1 MARLIVKSP
10 YIKCGGNQGADGY
23 MRYIATRER
32 VEIIPDDRPP
42 TRKQEQLITKLTK
55 DFPDVKELLEYD
67 DYVQKPTK
75 ANASSLITLALEEH
89 WKQVQQTDGYM
100 KYIATRPRAERLGD
114 HGLFGDTD
122 HVDLSAA
129 MSELE
134 HYSGNVWTHILSL
147 HREDAERLGY
157 NNAQAWRALLRAHRN
172 DIAAAMHIP
181 PQDFRW
187 YAAFHNEGHHPHVHM
202 MAWSVKPGQAHL
214 DRDGIRQMKS
224 QLTNDIFQQELL
236 HVYEQKSVSRDE
248 LVKETRKVMLELSRQ
263 MRETVCEHTQAEQM
277 IWKLSRQLG
286 EVKGKKSYGYLPRPM
301 KRQVDEIVD
310 QLEQIPIVNECY
322 QKWWELQ
329 CQVNAFY
336 SGKKQQRPPLSK
348 QKEFRAIRNAVIR
361 EAENIR
367 LGKIT
372 FEDEKREEQ
381 GEWVENWEVSYECL
395 RLRARIEDNKLPL
408 VQRDEA
414 VEDLERLAEYGDVH
428 AQYFL
433 GLLYRDG
440 GLLLPN
446 AEQAAHWLELAAKQ
460 DLPAAQYAL
469 GKLYLSD
476 DPEVHD
482 VDDGLR
488 WLERAARNG
497 STDAAYRLGKE
508 YLTGKSVQKDAVKA
522 AEYLRHAAD
531 QNHPWAN
538 YLLGKLYLTGSGVP
552 KDDEAAWNCFRM
564 ADAYGHPC
572 ARYVLERQDQWHQP
586 QLLLTVSRLLY
597 HMSNIFRDNAPT
609 VPAQPRLHIDR
620 KRMQELQELRIAL
633 GHQPDDHEEEQTQT
647 QTWGGMTMK
656 GW

>member
-10 YIKCGGNQGADGY
+10 YIQCGKQNADGY
-23 MRYIATRER
+23 RRYIATRER

-55 DFPDVKELLEYD
+55 DFPDVKELLEYE
-67 DYVQKPTK
+67 DYTVHPTK
-75 ANASSLITLALEEH
+75 ANASSLITLALVEH

-100 KYIATRPRAERLGD
+100 QYIATRPRAERLGD
-114 HGLFGDTD
+114 HGLLGDTD
-122 HVDLSAA
+122 HVDLDAA

-134 HYSGNVWTHILSL
+134 HYTGNVWTHILSL

-157 NNAQAWRALLRAHRN
+157 NNAQAWRTLLRAHRN

-187 YAAFHNEGHHPHVHM
+187 YAAFHDEGHHPHVHM

-224 QLTNDIFQQELL
+224 RLTNDIFQQELL

-248 LVKETRKVMLELSRQ
+248 LVRETRKVMLELSRQ
-263 MRETVCEHTQAEQM
+263 MQETICEHSQAEQM
-277 IWKLSRQLG
+277 IWKLSQQLG

-301 KRQVDEIVD
+301 KRQVDEIVN
-310 QLEQIPIVNECY
+310 QLEQIPVVNECY

-361 EAENIR
+361 EAEDIR
-367 LGKIT
+367 LGEVT
-372 FEDEKREEQ
+372 FEDEKMEER
-381 GEWVENWEVSYECL
+381 GEWVNNWEVSYECL
-395 RLRARIEDNKLPL
+395 RLRARIENEKLPL
-408 VQRDEA
+408 AQRDEA
-414 VEDLERLAEYGDVH
+414 AEDLERLAEYGDVH

-433 GLLYRDG
+433 GLLYRNG
-440 GLLLPN
+440 GLLLPD
-446 AEQAAHWLELAAKQ
+446 AERAVHWLELAAKRN
-460 DLPAAQYAL
+460 LPAAQYAL

-476 DPEVHD
+476 NPVVHD
-482 VDDGLR
+482 TSDGIQ
-488 WLERAARNG
+488 WLERAVQNG
-497 STDAAYRLGKE
+497 NADAAYRLGKE

-531 QNHPWAN
+531 QNHPWAS
-538 YLLGKLYLTGSGVP
+538 YLLGKLYLTGNGVP
-552 KDDEAAWNCFRM
+552 RDEEAAWNCFRM
-564 ADAYGHPC
+564 ADAYGHPN
-572 ARYVLERQDQWHQP
+572 AQYVLERQDQWHQP
-586 QLLLTVSRLLY
+586 QLLMTVSRLLY
-597 HMSNIFRDNAPT
+597 HMSNIFRDNAPA

-620 KRMQELQELRIAL
+620 KRMRELQELRIAL

-647 QTWGGMTMK
+647 QSWGGMTMK

>member
-10 YIKCGGNQGADGY
+10 YIQCGKQNAGSY
-23 MRYIATRER
+23 LRYIATRER

-42 TRKQEQLITKLTK
+42 TRKQEQLITKLAK
-55 DFPDVKELLEYD
+55 DFPDVKELLEYE

-75 ANASSLITLALEEH
+75 ANASSMITLALEDH

-114 HGLFGDTD
+114 HGLFGDVD
-122 HVDLSAA
+122 HVDLDAA

-134 HYSGNVWTHILSL
+134 HYTGNVWTHIISL

-157 NNAQAWRALLRAHRN
+157 NNAQAWRALLRARRN
-172 DIAAAMHIP
+172 DIAAAMHIL

-187 YAAFHNEGHHPHVHM
+187 YAAFHDEDHHPHVHM

-248 LVKETRKVMLELSRQ
+248 LVRETRKVMLELSRQ

-310 QLEQIPIVNECY
+310 QLEQIPVINECY
-322 QKWWELQ
+322 QKWWEFQ
-329 CQVNAFY
+329 CQVNEFY

-372 FEDEKREEQ
+372 FEDEKMEER
-381 GEWVENWEVSYECL
+381 GEWVDNWEVSYEYL
-395 RLRARIEDNKLPL
+395 RLRARIEDSKLPL
-408 VQRDEA
+408 AQRDEA
-414 VEDLERLAEYGDVH
+414 VKDLERLAEYGDVH

-440 GLLLPN
+440 GLLLPD
-446 AEQAAHWLELAAKQ
+446 AEQAAQWLELAAKRN
-460 DLPAAQYAL
+460 LPAAQYAL

-476 DPEVHD
+476 DPEVRD
-482 VDDGLR
+482 AVGGIQ
-488 WLERAARNG
+488 WLERVAQNG
-497 STDAAYRLGKE
+497 NNDAAYRMGKE
-508 YLTGKSVQKDAVKA
+508 YLTGRSVRKDAVKA
-522 AEYLRHAAD
+522 AEYLHRAAD
-531 QNHPWAN
+531 QNHPWVN
-538 YLLGKLYLTGSGVP
+538 YLLGKLHLTGSGVP
-552 KDDEAAWNCFRM
+552 KDEEAAWNCFRM
-564 ADAYGHPC
+564 ADAYGHPN
-572 ARYVLERQDQWHQP
+572 AQYILERQDQWHQP
-586 QLLLTVSRLLY
+586 QLLMTVSRLLY
-597 HMSNIFRDNAPT
+597 HMSNIFRDNVPA

>member
-10 YIKCGGNQGADGY
+10 YIKCGGGQGADGY

-55 DFPDVKELLEYD
+55 DFPDVKELLEYE
-67 DYVQKPTK
+67 DYTEHPTK

-100 KYIATRPRAERLGD
+100 KYIATRPRAERLGE
-114 HGLFGDTD
+114 HGLFSDAD
-122 HVDLSAA
+122 RVDLNEA

-157 NNAQAWRALLRAHRN
+157 DNAQAWRALLRTHRN

-187 YAAFHNEGHHPHVHM
+187 YAAFHDEGHHPHVHM
-202 MAWSVKPGQAHL
+202 MAWSVKLGQAHL

-248 LVKETRKVMLELSRQ
+248 LVRETRRVMLELSRQ

-286 EVKGKKSYGYLPRPM
+286 EIKGKKSYGYLPRPM
-301 KRQVDEIVD
+301 KRQVDEIVG
-310 QLEQIPIVNECY
+310 QLEQIPVVNECY

-329 CQVNAFY
+329 CQVNEFY
-336 SGKKQQRPPLSK
+336 SGKKQQRPPLSR

-367 LGKIT
+367 LGKVT
-372 FEDEKREEQ
+372 FEDEKMEER
-381 GEWVENWEVSYECL
+381 GEWVDNWEVSYECL
-395 RLRARIEDNKLPL
+395 RLRARIEDSKLPL
-408 VQRDEA
+408 DQRDEA

-440 GLLLPN
+440 GLLLPDP
-446 AEQAAHWLELAAKQ
+446 EQAVHWLELAAKRN
-460 DLPAAQYAL
+460 LPEAQYAL

-482 VDDGLR
+482 TSDGIQ
-488 WLERAARNG
+488 WLERANRNG
-497 STDAAYRLGKE
+497 NTDAAYRLGKE
-508 YLTGKSVQKDAVKA
+508 YLMGKSVQKEAVKA
-522 AEYLRHAAD
+522 AEYLRYASD
-531 QNHPWAN
+531 RNHPWAS
-538 YLLGKLYLTGSGVP
+538 YLLGKLYLTGNGVP
-552 KDDEAAWNCFRM
+552 KDEEAAWNCFRM
-564 ADAYGHPC
+564 ANAYGHPY
-572 ARYVLERQDQWHQP
+572 AQYALERQEQWQRP
-586 QLLLTVSRLLY
+586 ELLLTVSRLLY

-620 KRMQELQELRIAL
+620 KRMRELQELRIAL

>member
-10 YIKCGGNQGADGY
+10 YIQCGKQNAGGY
-23 MRYIATRER
+23 LRYIATRER

-42 TRKQEQLITKLTK
+42 TCKQEQLITKLTK
-55 DFPDVKELLEYD
+55 DFPDVKELLEYE

-114 HGLFGDTD
+114 HGLFSDAD
-122 HVDLSAA
+122 RVDLDEAL
-129 MSELE
+129 SELE
-134 HYSGNVWTHILSL
+134 HYTGNVWTHIISL

-187 YAAFHNEGHHPHVHM
+187 YAAFHNEGHHPHAHV

-248 LVKETRKVMLELSRQ
+248 LVRETRKVMLELSQQ
-263 MRETVCEHTQAEQM
+263 MRDTICEHTQAERM
-277 IWKLSRQLG
+277 IWKLSQQLG

-310 QLEQIPIVNECY
+310 QLECIPVVDQCY

-329 CQVNAFY
+329 CQVNEFY

-372 FEDEKREEQ
+372 FEDEKMEER
-381 GEWVENWEVSYECL
+381 GEWVDNWEVSYECL

-408 VQRDEA
+408 DQRDEA

-440 GLLLPN
+440 GLLLPD
-446 AEQAAHWLELAAKQ
+446 AEQAAHWLELAAKRN
-460 DLPAAQYAL
+460 LPAAQYAL

-488 WLERAARNG
+488 WLEQAARNG
-497 STDAAYRLGKE
+497 NTDAAYRLGKE
-508 YLTGKSVQKDAVKA
+508 YLTGKAVQKDAVKA
-522 AEYLRHAAD
+522 AEYLRYAAD

-538 YLLGKLYLTGSGVP
+538 YLLGKLYLTGNGVP
-552 KDDEAAWNCFRM
+552 KDEEAAWNCFRM
-564 ADAYGHPC
+564 ANAYGHPN
-572 ARYVLERQDQWHQP
+572 AQYILERQDQWHQP

-597 HMSNIFRDNAPT
+597 HMSNIFRDSAPA
-609 VPAQPRLHIDR
+609 VPAQPKLRIDR
-620 KRMQELQELRIAL
+620 KRMRELQELRIAL
-633 GHQPDDHEEEQTQT
+633 GHQPDDHEEQTQT

>member
-10 YIKCGGNQGADGY
+10 YIKCGGGQGADGY

-55 DFPDVKELLEYD
+55 DFPDVKELLEYE
-67 DYVQKPTK
+67 DYTEHPTK

-100 KYIATRPRAERLGD
+100 KYIATRPRAERLGE
-114 HGLFGDTD
+114 HGLFSDAD
-122 HVDLSAA
+122 RVDLNEA

-134 HYSGNVWTHILSL
+134 HYTGNVWTHILSL

-157 NNAQAWRALLRAHRN
+157 DNAQAWRALLRTHRN

-187 YAAFHNEGHHPHVHM
+187 YAAFHDEGHHPHVHM
-202 MAWSVKPGQAHL
+202 MAWSVKLGQAHL
-214 DRDGIRQMKS
+214 DRDGIRS
-224 QLTNDIFQQELL
+224 IRTQLTNDIFQQELL

-248 LVKETRKVMLELSRQ
+248 LVRETRRVMLELSRQ

-286 EVKGKKSYGYLPRPM
+286 EIKGKKSYGYLPRPM
-301 KRQVDEIVD
+301 KRQVDEIVG
-310 QLEQIPIVNECY
+310 QLEQIPVVNECY
-322 QKWWELQ
+322 QKWWEIQ
-329 CQVNAFY
+329 CKVNEFY
-336 SGKKQQRPPLSK
+336 SGKKQPRPPLSR

-367 LGKIT
+367 MGKVT
-372 FEDEKREEQ
+372 FEDEKMEER
-381 GEWVENWEVSYECL
+381 GEWVDNWEVSYECL
-395 RLRARIEDNKLPL
+395 RLRARIEDSKLPL
-408 VQRDEA
+408 DQRDEA

-440 GLLLPN
+440 GLLLPDP
-446 AEQAAHWLELAAKQ
+446 EQAVHWLELAAKRN
-460 DLPAAQYAL
+460 LPEAQYAL

-482 VDDGLR
+482 TSDGIQ
-488 WLERAARNG
+488 WLERANRNG
-497 STDAAYRLGKE
+497 NTDAAYRLGKE
-508 YLTGKSVQKDAVKA
+508 YLMGKSVQKEAVKA
-522 AEYLRHAAD
+522 AEYLRYASD
-531 QNHPWAN
+531 RNHPWAS
-538 YLLGKLYLTGSGVP
+538 YLLGKLYLTGNGVP
-552 KDDEAAWNCFRM
+552 KDEEAAWNCFRM
-564 ADAYGHPC
+564 ANAYGHPY
-572 ARYVLERQDQWHQP
+572 AQYALERQEQWQRP
-586 QLLLTVSRLLY
+586 ELLLTVSRLLY

-620 KRMQELQELRIAL
+620 KRMRELQELRIAL

>member
-10 YIKCGGNQGADGY
+10 YIQCGKQNAGSY
-23 MRYIATRER
+23 LRYIATRER

-42 TRKQEQLITKLTK
+42 TRKQEQLITKLAK
-55 DFPDVKELLEYD
+55 DFPDVKELLEYE

-89 WKQVQQTDGYM
+89 WKQVQQTDGYL

-114 HGLFGDTD
+114 HGLFGDAD
-122 HVDLSAA
+122 HVDLDAA
-129 MSELE
+129 MSELG
-134 HYSGNVWTHILSL
+134 HYTGNVWTHILSM

-187 YAAFHNEGHHPHVHM
+187 YAAFRNEGHHPHIHM

-214 DRDGIRQMKS
+214 DRDGIRSIRS

-263 MRETVCEHTQAEQM
+263 MRDTICEHTQAEQM
-277 IWKLSRQLG
+277 IWKLSQQLG

-301 KRQVDEIVD
+301 KRQVGEIVD

-329 CQVNAFY
+329 CQVNEFY

-361 EAENIR
+361 EAEKIR

-372 FEDEKREEQ
+372 FEDEKMEER
-381 GEWVENWEVSYECL
+381 GEWVENWEVSHDCL
-395 RLRARIEDNKLPL
+395 RLRARIEGNKLPL
-408 VQRDEA
+408 EQRDEA
-414 VEDLERLAEYGDVH
+414 AEDLERLAEYGDVH

-440 GLLLPN
+440 GLLLPDTER
-446 AEQAAHWLELAAKQ
+446 ATHWLELAARR

-469 GKLYLSD
+469 GKLYL
-476 DPEVHD
+476 
-482 VDDGLR
+482 
-488 WLERAARNG
+488 
-497 STDAAYRLGKE
+497 
-508 YLTGKSVQKDAVKA
+508 TG
-522 AEYLRHAAD
+522 
-531 QNHPWAN
+531 N
-538 YLLGKLYLTGSGVP
+538 GVP
-552 KDDEAAWNCFRM
+552 KDEEAAQNCFRM
-564 ADAYGHPC
+564 ANAFGHPY
-572 ARYVLERQDQWHQP
+572 AQYVLERQEQWQRP
-586 QLLLTVSRLLY
+586 QLLMTVSRLLY
-597 HMSNIFRDNAPT
+597 HMSNIFRDNVPA

-647 QTWGGMTMK
+647 WCGMTMK

>member
-10 YIKCGGNQGADGY
+10 YIQCGKQNADGY
-23 MRYIATRER
+23 LRYIATRER
-32 VEIIPDDRPP
+32 LEIIPDDRPP
-42 TRKQEQLITKLTK
+42 TRKQDQLITKLTK
-55 DFPDVKELLEYD
+55 DFPDVKELLEYA
-67 DYVQKPTK
+67 DYMQKPTK

-122 HVDLSAA
+122 HVDLDSA

-134 HYSGNVWTHILSL
+134 HYTGNVWTHILSL

-187 YAAFHNEGHHPHVHM
+187 YAAFHNEGHHPHIHM

-214 DRDGIRQMKS
+214 DRNGIRSIRS

-248 LVKETRKVMLELSRQ
+248 LVKETRKVMLELSCQ
-263 MRETVCEHTQAEQM
+263 MRDTICEHTQAEQM
-277 IWKLSRQLG
+277 IWKLSQQLG
-286 EVKGKKSYGYLPRPM
+286 DVKGKRTYGYLPRPM

-329 CQVNAFY
+329 CQVNEFY

-372 FEDEKREEQ
+372 FEDEKMEER
-381 GEWVENWEVSYECL
+381 GEWVDNWEVSYECL
-395 RLRARIEDNKLPL
+395 RLRARIEDRKLPL

-414 VEDLERLAEYGDVH
+414 LEDLERLAEYGDVH

-440 GLLLPN
+440 GLLLPD

-497 STDAAYRLGKE
+497 NTNAAYRLGKE
-508 YLTGKSVQKDAVKA
+508 YLTGTSVQKDAARA
-522 AEYLRHAAD
+522 AEYLCHAAD
-531 QNHPWAN
+531 RNHPWAS
-538 YLLGKLYLTGSGVP
+538 YLLGKLYLTGNGVP
-552 KDDEAAWNCFRM
+552 KDEEAAWNCFRM
-564 ADAYGHPC
+564 ADAYGHPY
-572 ARYVLERQDQWHQP
+572 ARYVLERQEQWQRP
-586 QLLLTVSRLLY
+586 ELLLTVSRLFY

-620 KRMQELQELRIAL
+620 KRMRELQELRIAL

-647 QTWGGMTMK
+647 QNWGGMTMK

>member
-10 YIKCGGNQGADGY
+10 YIQCGKQNAGSY
-23 MRYIATRER
+23 LRYIATRER

-42 TRKQEQLITKLTK
+42 TRKQEQLITKLAK
-55 DFPDVKELLEYD
+55 DFPDVKELLEYE

-89 WKQVQQTDGYM
+89 WKQVQQTDGYL

-114 HGLFGDTD
+114 HGLFGDAD
-122 HVDLSAA
+122 HVDLDAA
-129 MSELE
+129 MSELG
-134 HYSGNVWTHILSL
+134 HYTGNVWTHILSM

-187 YAAFHNEGHHPHVHM
+187 YAAFRNEGHHPHIHM

-214 DRDGIRQMKS
+214 DRDGIRSIRS

-248 LVKETRKVMLELSRQ
+248 LVKESRKVMLELSRQ
-263 MRETVCEHTQAEQM
+263 MRDTICEHTQAEQM
-277 IWKLSRQLG
+277 IWKLSQQLG

-301 KRQVDEIVD
+301 KRQVGEIVD

-329 CQVNAFY
+329 CQVNEFY

-361 EAENIR
+361 EAEKIR

-372 FEDEKREEQ
+372 FEDEKMEER
-381 GEWVENWEVSYECL
+381 GEGVENWEVSHDCL
-395 RLRARIEDNKLPL
+395 RLRARIEGNKLPL
-408 VQRDEA
+408 EQRDEA
-414 VEDLERLAEYGDVH
+414 AEDLERLAEYGDVH

-440 GLLLPN
+440 GLLLPDTER
-446 AEQAAHWLELAAKQ
+446 ATHWLELAARR

-469 GKLYLSD
+469 GKLYL
-476 DPEVHD
+476 
-482 VDDGLR
+482 
-488 WLERAARNG
+488 
-497 STDAAYRLGKE
+497 
-508 YLTGKSVQKDAVKA
+508 TG
-522 AEYLRHAAD
+522 
-531 QNHPWAN
+531 N
-538 YLLGKLYLTGSGVP
+538 GVP
-552 KDDEAAWNCFRM
+552 KDEEAAQNCFRM
-564 ADAYGHPC
+564 ANAFGHPY
-572 ARYVLERQDQWHQP
+572 AQYVLERQEQWQRP
-586 QLLLTVSRLLY
+586 QLLMTVSRLLY
-597 HMSNIFRDNAPT
+597 HMSNIFRDNVPA

-647 QTWGGMTMK
+647 WCGMTMK

>member
-10 YIKCGGNQGADGY
+10 YIQCGKQNAGSY
-23 MRYIATRER
+23 LRYIATRER

-42 TRKQEQLITKLTK
+42 TRKQEQLITKLAK
-55 DFPDVKELLEYD
+55 DFPDVKELLEYE

-89 WKQVQQTDGYM
+89 WKQVQQTDGYL

-114 HGLFGDTD
+114 HGLFGDAD
-122 HVDLSAA
+122 HVDLDAA
-129 MSELE
+129 MSELG
-134 HYSGNVWTHILSL
+134 HYTGNVWTHILSM

-187 YAAFHNEGHHPHVHM
+187 YAAFRNEGHHPHIHM

-214 DRDGIRQMKS
+214 DRDGIRSIRS

-248 LVKETRKVMLELSRQ
+248 LVKESRKVMLELSRQ
-263 MRETVCEHTQAEQM
+263 MRDTICEHTQAEQM
-277 IWKLSRQLG
+277 IWKLSQQLG

-301 KRQVDEIVD
+301 KRQVGEIVD

-329 CQVNAFY
+329 CQVNEFY

-361 EAENIR
+361 EAEKIR

-372 FEDEKREEQ
+372 FEDEKMEER
-381 GEWVENWEVSYECL
+381 GEWVENWEVSHDCL
-395 RLRARIEDNKLPL
+395 RLRARIEGNKLPL
-408 VQRDEA
+408 EQRDEA
-414 VEDLERLAEYGDVH
+414 AEDLERLAEYGDVH

-440 GLLLPN
+440 GLLLPDTER
-446 AEQAAHWLELAAKQ
+446 ATHWLELAARR

-469 GKLYLSD
+469 GKLYL
-476 DPEVHD
+476 
-482 VDDGLR
+482 
-488 WLERAARNG
+488 
-497 STDAAYRLGKE
+497 
-508 YLTGKSVQKDAVKA
+508 TG
-522 AEYLRHAAD
+522 
-531 QNHPWAN
+531 N
-538 YLLGKLYLTGSGVP
+538 GVP
-552 KDDEAAWNCFRM
+552 KDEEAAQNCFRM
-564 ADAYGHPC
+564 ANAFGHPY
-572 ARYVLERQDQWHQP
+572 AQYVLERQEQWQ
-586 QLLLTVSRLLY
+586 QLLMTVSRLLY
-597 HMSNIFRDNAPT
+597 HMSNIFRDNVPA

-647 QTWGGMTMK
+647 WCGMTMK